1 MHAESLESARETLA
15 SWVLPE
21 LPEGVHDLI
30 YAQLKQQPIPLQ
42 QSMPTQVMLEKKG
55 YYN

>member
-21 LPEGVHDLI
+21 LPEGVYDLI
-30 YAQLKQQPIPLQ
+30 YAQLKQQPIPL
-42 QSMPTQVMLEKKG
+42 
-55 YYN
+55 